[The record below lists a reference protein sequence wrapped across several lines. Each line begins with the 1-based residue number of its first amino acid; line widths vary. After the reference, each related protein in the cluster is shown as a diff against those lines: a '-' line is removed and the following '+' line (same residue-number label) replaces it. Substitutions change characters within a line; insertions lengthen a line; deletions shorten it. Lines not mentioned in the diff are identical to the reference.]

1 MTHHYLLAHDLGT
14 TGNKA
19 TLFDAEEGMA
29 LASTFESYPTF
40 YPQPGWAEQDPAD
53 WERAIWQ
60 ATRRLLSQTGIQAGE
75 IAAVSFSGTM
85 QGALLVDRQG
95 TPLGR
100 AIIWADQRSTVQA
113 EQIGLVCDPQALYR
127 LTGQRLSPA
136 YTAPKLLWI
145 KEHDPQACEKAYKLL
160 QAKDYAAFL
169 MTDVF
174 ATDPSDA
181 SGTLL
186 FDLVG
191 GHWATDLIE
200 ALGLRSEL
208 FPEVHASTDIIGHV
222 TPAAASASGL
232 LAGTPVVIGGGDGAC
247 ATVGAGSVREGEA
260 YAYLGSSS
268 WIALTSRQP
277 IYDPQ
282 QRTYTM
288 AHLIPGYYFP
298 LGTMQAA
305 GGAYGWLERLLYPL
319 GNAQAMQT
327 MDGQATGVP
336 AGANGLLFLPYLM
349 GERSPYWNPLARGA
363 LVGLAMPHGQP
374 EFARA
379 VLEGVALNLGL
390 ILAALRAQDVQVGRL
405 LLIGGGA
412 TSAVWRQILADVLDL
427 PVWLPVLTTEA
438 TALGAL
444 VAGGIGVG
452 LFPDFNVV
460 ERLVSPRAAER
471 PQPAHHQH
479 YAALLD
485 IFRQTYEAL
494 DPIFAKLAGL
504 AAVPVIEAQ
513 EP

>member
-1 MTHHYLLAHDLGT
+1 MNHHYLLAHDLGT

-19 TLFDAEEGMA
+19 TLFDAEEGLA
-29 LASTFESYPTF
+29 LASAFEAYPTS

-53 WERAIWQ
+53 WERAVWQ
-60 ATRRLLSQTGIQAGE
+60 ATRRLLTQTGIDPAG

-85 QGALLVDRQG
+85 QGVLLVDRQG
-95 TPLGR
+95 APLGQ
-100 AIIWADQRSTVQA
+100 AIIWADQRATAEA
-113 EQIGLVCDPQALYR
+113 EQMRSVCDPVTLYH

-136 YTAPKLLWI
+136 YSAPKLLWVRAHLPELF
-145 KEHDPQACEKAYKLL
+145 KKAYKLL
-160 QAKDYAAFL
+160 QVKDYAAFL
-169 MTDVF
+169 LTGVF

-181 SGTLL
+181 SSTLL

-200 ALGLRSEL
+200 ALGLDCGL
-208 FPEVHASTDIIGHV
+208 LPEVHASTDVIGHV
-222 TPAAASASGL
+222 TLAAASASGL
-232 LAGTPVVIGGGDGAC
+232 VAGTPVVIGGGDGAC

-288 AHLIPGYYFP
+288 AHLIPGHYFP

-305 GGAYGWLERLLYPL
+305 GGSYGWLERLLYPL
-319 GNAQAMQT
+319 GNQQAMET
-327 MDGQATGVP
+327 MDVQAASIP

-349 GERSPYWNPLARGA
+349 GERSPYWNPQARGA
-363 LVGLAMPHGQP
+363 LVGLAMPHGQA

-390 ILAALRAQDVQVGRL
+390 ILEILRAQNVQVNRL

-412 TSAVWRQILADVLDL
+412 QSPVWRQILADVLDL
-427 PVWLPVLTTEA
+427 PVWLPALTTEA
-438 TALGAL
+438 TALGA
-444 VAGGIGVG
+444 VIAGGIGVG
-452 LFPDFNVV
+452 LFKDFNIVDK
-460 ERLVSPRAAER
+460 LVSARPAE
-471 PQPAHHQH
+471 QPEPARHQH
-479 YAALLD
+479 YAALLE
-485 IFRQTYEAL
+485 IFRETYDAL
-494 DPIFAKLAGL
+494 NPIFTRLARL
-504 AAVPVIEAQ
+504 AALPVKDE
-513 EP
+513 